1 MRFLVALALCL
12 ALPALAL
19 EPIRVANNIYFI
31 RGETGVPS
39 AANRGH
45 TSNAGFVI
53 TKDGVVVFDALGT
66 PVLGRELIEAIR
78 KMTPAPIRRVIV
90 SHYHADHIYGL
101 PPFKDAGAEIW
112 AHRAGRGYLDSEAAR
127 LRLAERRESLAPW
140 VGADM
145 RLVPADR
152 WLDGETSFKLGG
164 LTFRVF
170 PVGPAHTPE
179 DLAMA
184 VEEENVLFVGDLMF
198 TGRLPFVGDADSRA
212 WIAAIDRVVKFNPKV
227 LIGGHGDASRDAAA
241 DLRVTRDYLVFLRE
255 KMGAA
260 AAELE
265 DFDVAYKRTDWSR
278 FAHLPAF
285 EAANRR
291 NAYNTYIRM
300 QSESPDAGG
309 RHENR

>member
-1 MRFLVALALCL
+1 VRFLAALALCV

-19 EPIRVANNIYFI
+19 EPIRVANNVYFV
-31 RGETGVPS
+31 RGATEVPS

-45 TSNAGFVI
+45 TSNAGFVV

-78 KMTPAPIRRVIV
+78 KITPAPIRRIII
-90 SHYHADHIYGL
+90 SHYHADHFYGL

-112 AHRAGRGYLDSEAAR
+112 AHRAARGVLDTEGAR
-127 LRLAERRESLAPW
+127 LRLAERRQSLAPW

-145 RLVPADR
+145 RLVSADR

-198 TGRLPFVGDADSRA
+198 AGRIPFVGDADSRA
-212 WIAAIDRVVKFNPKV
+212 WIAAIDRIVKVKPKV
-227 LIGGHGDASRDAAA
+227 LIGGHGDASRDAVA
-241 DLRVTRDYLVFLRE
+241 DLRMTREYLVFLRE

-300 QSESPDAGG
+300 QGG
-309 RHENR
+309 EK

>member
-1 MRFLVALALCL
+1 
-12 ALPALAL
+12 L

-66 PVLGRELIEAIR
+66 PALGRELIEAIR
-78 KMTPAPIRRVIV
+78 KMTPAPIRRVII

-112 AHRAGRGYLDSEAAR
+112 AHRAGRGVLDSEAAR

-198 TGRLPFVGDADSRA
+198 AGRLPFVGDADSRA

-265 DFDVAYKRTDWSR
+265 DFDVAYNRTDWSR

-300 QSESPDAGG
+300 QGG
-309 RHENR
+309 DK